1 MRNLKLLHSLTDRID
16 LHGMKWNNYWNG
28 WTFITSYIYLF
39 AAFIYTYKFAFVY
52 QVALGRY
59 RMTAECN
66 IYLAGLH
73 MFILF
78 LSGRG
83 VHTLNAYTY
92 AFIHIYIYLLL
103 MRVLSFINSSQFI
116 HHMYILKL
124 STYDILYIFDYV

>member
-1 MRNLKLLHSLTDRID
+1 MRNRKLLHSLTERID

-28 WTFITSYIYLF
+28 RTFITSYIYLF

-52 QVALGRY
+52 QIALGRY

-83 VHTLNAYTY
+83 VHTLNMHKNTL
-92 AFIHIYIYLLL
+92 IMHIYISYYA
-103 MRVLSFINSSQFI
+103 SFKFINSSQFI